1 MGKIELA
8 FLDYTKGMKYKE
20 IAEKY
25 EVTLAT
31 VKGWAN
37 RNEWTKKKNEE
48 NEENRFLLIKE
59 CLLRQLEDNNSIEL
73 QYKDLVND
81 YMSLWKIKN
90 SLIEDIENRGVT
102 VPWSNGKVQSGHKK
116 NESISEL
123 LKTNAQMLKIL
134 NELNLKPFVI
144 KDNDDDVEI

>member
-1 MGKIELA
+1 MDKAELA
-8 FLDYTKGMKYKE
+8 FTDYVKGLKYKE

-25 EVTLAT
+25 EVTLPT

-37 RNEWTKKKNEE
+37 RYNWTQKKSEEKNYI
-48 NEENRFLLIKE
+48 LIKDS
-59 CLLRQLEDNNSIEL
+59 LLNQLKENNSIEL
-73 QYKDLVND
+73 HYKDLVND

-90 SLIEDIENRGVT
+90 KLIIDIEDRGVS
-102 VPWSNGKVQSGHKK
+102 VPWSNGKVQSGYKK

-134 NELNLKPFVI
+134 NELNLKPI
-144 KDNDDDVEI
+144 ILKDNDEDVEI

>member
-1 MGKIELA
+1 MEKVDLA
-8 FLDYTKGMKYKE
+8 FTDYVKGMKYKE

-37 RNEWTKKKNEE
+37 RCNWTKKKSEE
-48 NEENRFLLIKE
+48 KNYILIKDS
-59 CLLRQLEDNNSIEL
+59 LLNQLKENNSIEL
-73 QYKDLVND
+73 HYKDLVND

-90 SLIEDIENRGVT
+90 KLIADIEKRGVS
-102 VPWSNGKVQSGHKK
+102 VPWSNGKVQSGYKK

-134 NELNLKPFVI
+134 NELNLKPVI
-144 KDNDDDVEI
+144 LKDNDEDIEI